1 MAENGP
7 STCLAIQT
15 ILVRIQPPTKCI
27 LRFKLQQTLLIKV
40 IELDQSI
47 CKGHIIGLGSSVW
60 HLIQNTMSQIVPTFV
75 DKNYYKLL
83 ITITATIKWNQS
95 VQNSQNNL
103 PHLKETN
110 KQSEKISAA
119 EFLKIFFQNF
129 SRGR

>member
-75 DKNYYKLL
+75 DKNYYKL
-83 ITITATIKWNQS
+83 
-95 VQNSQNNL
+95 
-103 PHLKETN
+103 
-110 KQSEKISAA
+110 
-119 EFLKIFFQNF
+119 
-129 SRGR
+129 